1 MNVLSVLAVVL
12 AAAAL
17 AVNFAIPGPAGAIG
31 APGAPGAK
39 GDQGVAGPTGGTGP
53 AGPTGATGPAGPT
66 GATGPA
72 GPTGATGPAG
82 PQGPAGVNF
91 TVGTTLPSGEL
102 ESGVYAAWG
111 SGTYFGDTVNFRI
124 PLAADILGSNVQFI
138 ARGSAPTPQCPG
150 IGQAQAGYLCVYELQ
165 DGNRVVGGIF
175 DPSAGSTGA
184 SRWGF
189 GVFFTAIGA
198 GGAWSY
204 GTWAVRAP

>member
-1 MNVLSVLAVVL
+1 MESAQPGRGGGGGLMNVLSVLAVVL

-17 AVNFAIPGPAGAIG
+17 AINFAIPGPAGAIG
-31 APGAPGAK
+31 APGASGPQ
-39 GDQGVAGPTGGTGP
+39 GDQGIVGATGATGPT
-53 AGPTGATGPAGPT
+53 GPTGATGPA
-66 GATGPA
+66 
-72 GPTGATGPAG
+72 GPAG

-102 ESGVYAAWG
+102 ESGVYGAWG
-111 SGTYFGDTVNFRI
+111 SGTYFGDTVDFRI
-124 PLAADILGSNVQFI
+124 PLAGDIPGSNVQFI
-138 ARGSAPTPQCPG
+138 ARGSPTTPQCPG
-150 IGQAQAGYLCVYELQ
+150 IGQAQAGYLCVYEAQ

-175 DPSAGSTGA
+175 DPSAGPIGA